1 MLLAGDV
8 GGTKTSLGLFD
19 ESRPGTPRVAHGR
32 IASREAGSLEAAVD
46 EFLGAHGRPRIDAAC
61 FGVAGVVIEGRVA
74 TTNLPWQLDERELA
88 RAIPTRRVR
97 LLNDLEAAGY
107 GVLLLGPD
115 ELAEL
120 QPGRPREGHRVLI
133 AAGTGLG
140 QALLIW
146 LQGRHHVVASEGG
159 HGDFAPR
166 DEREGRLLAH
176 LRRLHDHVSYE
187 DVLSG
192 PGLVAVYRFLRQDGP
207 NPPPEPAW
215 LTADLAQEDAAKAI
229 SDAAL
234 GDRDPVCAAALD
246 LFVSVY
252 GAEAGNLALKAVAVG
267 GVIVGGGIAPKI
279 LSALSDGAFI
289 RAFRDKGR
297 MAKLMA
303 DIPVH
308 VALDPETALLGAAS
322 VAKRLVTEG

>member
-19 ESRPGTPRVAHGR
+19 ESRPGTPRVAQAR
-32 IASREAGSLEAAVD
+32 VASREAGSLEAAVD

-61 FGVAGVVIEGRVA
+61 FGVAGVVVDGRVA
-74 TTNLPWQLDERELA
+74 ATNLPWQLDERDLV

-107 GVLLLGPD
+107 GVLLLRPA

-120 QPGRPREGHRVLI
+120 QPGQPREGNKVLI

-146 LQGRHHVVASEGG
+146 QQGHHHVVASEGG
-159 HGDFAPR
+159 HGDFAPG
-166 DEREGRLLAH
+166 DELQARLLAH
-176 LRRLHDHVSYE
+176 LRREHGHVSYE
-187 DVLSG
+187 HVLSG
-192 PGLVAVYRFLRQDGP
+192 PGLVAVYRFLRHDGP
-207 NPPPEPAW
+207 AEPAW
-215 LTADLAQEDAAKAI
+215 LTAELSEDDQAKVI
-229 SDAAL
+229 SEAAL
-234 GDRDPVCAAALD
+234 ERRDPVCAAALD

-279 LSALSDGAFI
+279 LSALSEGAFI

-303 DIPVH
+303 DIPVR
-308 VALDPETALLGAAS
+308 VALNVETSVLGAAS
-322 VAKRLVTEG
+322 VARGLLAEG

>member
-19 ESRPGTPRVAHGR
+19 ESRSGTPRVAHAR
-32 IASREAGSLEAAVD
+32 VASREAGSLEAAVD

-61 FGVAGVVIEGRVA
+61 FGVAGVVVDGRVS

-107 GVLLLGPD
+107 GVLLLEPE

-120 QPGRPREGHRVLI
+120 QPGRSREGNKVLI

-146 LQGRHHVVASEGG
+146 HQGHHHVVASEGG
-159 HGDFAPR
+159 HVDFAPR
-166 DEREGRLLAH
+166 DDLQTRLLTH
-176 LRRLHDHVSYE
+176 LRREHGRVSYE
-187 DVLSG
+187 HVLSG

-207 NPPPEPAW
+207 TEPAW
-215 LTADLAQEDAAKAI
+215 LTQALSGEDEAQVI
-229 SDAAL
+229 SEAAL
-234 GDRDPVCAAALD
+234 ERRDPVCAAALD

-267 GVIVGGGIAPKI
+267 GVIVAGGIAPKI
-279 LSALSDGAFI
+279 LSALSAGAFI

-303 DIPVH
+303 DVPVH
-308 VALDPETALLGAAS
+308 VALNPETPLLGAAS
-322 VAKRLVTEG
+322 VARRLLAEA

>member
-19 ESRPGTPRVAHGR
+19 ESRPGTARVAYGR
-32 IASREAGSLEAAVD
+32 VASREAGSLEAAVD

-61 FGVAGVVIEGRVA
+61 FGVAGVVVEGRAA
-74 TTNLPWQLDERELA
+74 TTNLPWQIDERELA

-107 GVLLLGPD
+107 GVLLLAPD

-146 LQGRHHVVASEGG
+146 QQGHHHVVASEGG
-159 HGDFAPR
+159 HVDFAPR
-166 DEREGRLLAH
+166 DERQGRLLAH
-176 LRRLHDHVSYE
+176 LRRLHGRVSYE

-192 PGLVAVYRFLRQDGP
+192 PGLVAVYRFLRQDGST
-207 NPPPEPAW
+207 PPPEPAW
-215 LTADLAQEDAAKAI
+215 LAAELAQEDAAKVI
-229 SDAAL
+229 SEAAL
-234 GDRDPVCAAALD
+234 EGRDPVCAAALD

-303 DIPVH
+303 EIPVR
-308 VALDPETALLGAAS
+308 VALNPETALLGAAS
-322 VAKRLVTEG
+322 VAKRLLAEG